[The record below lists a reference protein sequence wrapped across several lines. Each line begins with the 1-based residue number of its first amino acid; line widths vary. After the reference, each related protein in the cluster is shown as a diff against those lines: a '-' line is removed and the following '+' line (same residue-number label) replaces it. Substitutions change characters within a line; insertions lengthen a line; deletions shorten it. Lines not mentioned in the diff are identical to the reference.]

1 MIAGDN
7 KGCINFLSTQTKQ
20 ITSHFSIVP
29 RPEVEISIQE
39 IHVLPQNPNKGS
51 QYDEKVYLSI
61 TYQQENNEEE
71 GDD

>member
-7 KGCINFLSTQTKQ
+7 KGCIIFLSTKTKK

-29 RPEVEISIQE
+29 RPDAEISIEE
-39 IHVLPQNPNKGS
+39 IHVLPHNLNKGS

-61 TYQQENNEEE
+61 TYQQINNE
-71 GDD
+71 

>member
-29 RPEVEISIQE
+29 RPDADISIQE
-39 IHVLPQNPNKGS
+39 IHVLAQNLYKGS

-61 TYQQENNEEE
+61 TYQQINNE
-71 GDD
+71 